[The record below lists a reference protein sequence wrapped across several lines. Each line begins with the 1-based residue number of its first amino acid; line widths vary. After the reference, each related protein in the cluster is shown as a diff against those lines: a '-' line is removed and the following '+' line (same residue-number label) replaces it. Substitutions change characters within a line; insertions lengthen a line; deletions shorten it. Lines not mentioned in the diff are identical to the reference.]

1 MPYNIQNENGPKIPE
16 ISEIVKNT
24 IQIVD
29 RISGV
34 KNRKKY
40 GQIGRV
46 GRSAVRGNFTPKF
59 CVLRYLLVIGKVGG
73 LCARNPDNYTICY
86 LCGRWLS

>member
-1 MPYNIQNENGPKIPE
+1 MTYNIQNEHGRKIQE

-46 GRSAVRGNFTPKF
+46 GRSADMLLSIHINF
-59 CVLRYLLVIGKVGG
+59 C
-73 LCARNPDNYTICY
+73 
-86 LCGRWLS
+86 